1 MATNHFLPIVTL
13 ALLACA
19 VNSPGT
25 QKSDQNP
32 IDIAM
37 ADCID
42 KHPSTAGMN
51 ACTEKAT
58 AMWDSQMNKDY
69 KKLSSKVSADTRQKL
84 VIAQRAWIAFRDSEF
99 GFLDSE
105 YSHASGSMYSTM
117 KLSDRNQ
124 VVKARATSIHAY
136 LDLVTDIADSRGK

>member
-1 MATNHFLPIVTL
+1 MRIVFKLGLSMATNHFLPIVTL

-84 VIAQRAWIAFRDSEF
+84 VIAQR
-99 GFLDSE
+99 E